1 MSMLPTRRIPETG
14 RAGLATRPATPPAS
28 TTPATESIAADSSRS
43 WWQPTPARL
52 GFLLAALLIYAGWRL
67 PLARWFS
74 PERGIGYAL
83 GIVGGSAMLLLLVYP
98 ARKRMPR
105 LASIGSVKRWF
116 QIHMVLGIVGPLCIL
131 YHSNFSLGATN
142 SNAALFAML
151 VVSASGVVGRYFYT
165 RIHAGLYG
173 HRTTRAELQTAA
185 EELRTKVA
193 GASFVPTLLGELEA
207 ADLRLAQR
215 SPATLRVLLRPLTV
229 TARMWWERLRLT
241 RRAVA
246 ELRETAARSRVVAER
261 HAHFERAVR
270 RYIARRL
277 QATRQV
283 VEFEAYE
290 KLFSLWHV
298 LHLPLFFLLLIAG
311 VVHVVAVHVY

>member
-1 MSMLPTRRIPETG
+1 MSYRAQRIPSTAAAAAVIAA
-14 RAGLATRPATPPAS
+14 RAAAPAAVVD
-28 TTPATESIAADSSRS
+28 TESTSQEHRP
-43 WWQPTPARL
+43 WWYPTPARC
-52 GFLLAALLIYAGWRL
+52 GFALAALLIVMGFQL
-67 PLARWFS
+67 PLARVLS
-74 PERGIGYAL
+74 PERSVGYAL

-98 ARKRMPR
+98 ARKRLR
-105 LASIGSVKRWF
+105 WLRVIGSVKAWF
-116 QIHMVLGIVGPLCIL
+116 QIHMALGVCGPVLIL

-142 SNAALFAML
+142 SNAALISM
-151 VVSASGVVGRYFYT
+151 VIVSASGIVGRYFYT
-165 RIHAGLYG
+165 RIHCGLYG
-173 HRTTRAELQTAA
+173 HRLNLAELQASSQ
-185 EELRTKVA
+185 ELRAKVA
-193 GASFVPTLLGELEA
+193 GASFVPELLAGLEA
-207 ADLRLAQR
+207 AEHRLVAR
-215 SPATLRVLLRPLTV
+215 SNAPLRVLLRPITV
-229 TARMWWERLRLT
+229 SARMWIERHRLT

-246 ELRETAARSRVVAER
+246 ELRATAANSRVVAER

-290 KLFSLWHV
+290 RLFSLWHV

>member
-1 MSMLPTRRIPETG
+1 MAAPARTQPG
-14 RAGLATRPATPPAS
+14 RDPGSAARPAPPPAS
-28 TTPATESIAADSSRS
+28 TPSPAADASAPP
-43 WWQPTPARL
+43 WWRPTPARL
-52 GFLLAALLIYAGWRL
+52 GFLLAAALVYLGFKL

-98 ARKRMPR
+98 LRKRMPR
-105 LASIGSVKRWF
+105 LRIGSVKTWF
-116 QIHMVLGIVGPLCIL
+116 QIHMVLGIAGPLCIL
-131 YHSNFSLGATN
+131 YHSNFSLGAAN

-151 VVSASGVVGRYFYT
+151 VVSASGIVGRYFYS

-173 HRTTRAELQTAA
+173 HRTTRAELQAA
-185 EELRTKVA
+185 SQELRTKVA
-193 GASFVPTLLGELEA
+193 GAAFVPTLLTELEA
-207 ADLRLAQR
+207 ADERLARR
-215 SPATLRVLLRPLTV
+215 SPSTARVLLRPVTV
-229 TARMWWERLRLT
+229 TARMWWERTRLT
-241 RRAVA
+241 RRAVR
-246 ELRETAARSRVVAER
+246 ELRATAARSRVVAER

-277 QATRQV
+277 QSTRQV

-298 LHLPLFFLLLIAG
+298 LHLPLFFILLIAG

>member
-1 MSMLPTRRIPETG
+1 MS
-14 RAGLATRPATPPAS
+14 
-28 TTPATESIAADSSRS
+28 
-43 WWQPTPARL
+43 TPARQL
-52 GFLLAALLIYAGWRL
+52 PQSSPPAAAPRPLKAPAVPAPNEPEKRWWRLTPARIGFALAALLIYLGLRL
-67 PLARWFS
+67 PLARWLS

-83 GIVGGSAMLLLLVYP
+83 GIIGGSAMLLLLIYP
-98 ARKRMPR
+98 ARKHWAW
-105 LASIGSVKRWF
+105 LQAIGSVKRWF
-116 QIHMVLGIVGPLCIL
+116 QIHMVLGVVGPLCIL

-151 VVSASGVVGRYFYT
+151 IVSGSGIIGRYFYS

-173 HRTTRAELQTAA
+173 HRTTRAELQASA
-185 EELRTKVA
+185 DELRGKVA
-193 GASFVPTLLGELEA
+193 GSAFVPEMLAALDA
-207 ADLRLAQR
+207 ADRRLAAL
-215 SPATLRVLLRPLTV
+215 SKAPMFLRPFIV
-229 TARMWWERLRLT
+229 PPCMWWQRRRLT

-246 ELRETAARSRVVAER
+246 ELRATAARSTVVAER

-270 RYIARRL
+270 KYIARRL

-283 VEFEAYE
+283 VEFETYE

-298 LHLPLFFLLLIAG
+298 LHLPLFFMLLVAG